1 MKKALHA
8 LLIIR
13 KMKVLQRNIA
23 RLEIL
28 QKWVKGFKT
37 RRYARL

>member
-8 LLIIR
+8 VKANR
-13 KMKVLQRNIA
+13 KKMVLQRNIA

-28 QKWVKGFKT
+28 QKWMEGF
-37 RRYARL
+37 